1 MFSVTQQQASKQ
13 WEAITPSLREALFSD
28 VNADLV
34 WNFCQTEHLSK
45 EISYQ
50 VAELSGY
57 VLFGFIR
64 PEELSGELIDSLSL
78 SPELAQKISD
88 EINVKVFAPLRADID
103 KAYATA
109 SGKEVDSFGPK
120 IIQNISSVTASV
132 STPPIPPQSLSG
144 MGWSKMKPLGPAIVS
159 SVPPP
164 ASLKTILNSIP
175 KPPSP
180 PKSSMGEFERIKSSI
195 TPPVPLVPTH
205 IPAPVMLQQE
215 IPVANA
221 TQKNADFH
229 IAKSSESAQMEFSK
243 AKEQIKVMP
252 AVIEFNRNAPANTK
266 TSTVPLPLSAPN
278 HAGAIN
284 YTEFKSSLASIP
296 IMDSGARKVTEI
308 TSAAPVPVPTPATP
322 TISPKPPTPPM
333 PPVINKT
340 SIQTPPQPLAQ
351 KVIVQNFLEKPLK

>member
-1 MFSVTQQQASKQ
+1 MTISQDQARKRFVTLPPSLQDAIFSVQNAEIIATTIEDSDLNDDQASMLPEVVGWVLLGFLKPDDFIETLTKQMGLDMATATAIQKNLNDKIFTLLRPQIDAAQQQSAVVKD
-13 WEAITPSLREALFSD
+13 I
-28 VNADLV
+28 NA
-34 WNFCQTEHLSK
+34 
-45 EISYQ
+45 
-50 VAELSGY
+50 
-57 VLFGFIR
+57 
-64 PEELSGELIDSLSL
+64 
-78 SPELAQKISD
+78 
-88 EINVKVFAPLRADID
+88 
-103 KAYATA
+103 
-109 SGKEVDSFGPK
+109 PK
-120 IIQNISSVTASV
+120 IIATTTPSVGIP
-132 STPPIPPQSLSG
+132 TPPIPPQSLSG

-164 ASLKTILNSIP
+164 APLNTILNSIP

-195 TPPVPLVPTH
+195 TPPVPSVPTH
-205 IPAPVMLQQE
+205 IPAPIMLQQE

-308 TSAAPVPVPTPATP
+308 TSAVPVPTPATP